1 MPQNI
6 HENLEI
12 IRAQLENFPEAHLI
26 AVTKYVDADMTR
38 AVLKEGIRNL
48 GENRPDNFLAKKASV
63 KDEFPDIK
71 WHFIGHLQ
79 TRQVKKV
86 IDEIDFLH
94 SLDRPSLADEIQK
107 KASSA
112 VACFM
117 QVNVSGEESKGGFEP
132 EQVLDQVRA
141 WVEYDKL
148 EILGLMT
155 MAPIDASEDQL
166 HQYFEHL
173 WEIQKSVQALGQRNA
188 PCGELSMGMS
198 NDYQIALE
206 EGATYIRLGS
216 AIFSDGEEDRGLN

>member
-26 AVTKYVDADMTR
+26 AVTKYVDTDMTR
-38 AVLKEGIRNL
+38 AVLKEGIRHL
-48 GENRPDNFLAKKASV
+48 GENRPDNFLAKKATV
-63 KDEFPDIK
+63 MDEFFDIK

-107 KASSA
+107 RASNK

-132 EQVLDQVRA
+132 DQVLDQVRA
-141 WVEYDKL
+141 WAEYDKL
-148 EILGLMT
+148 EIVGLMT

-166 HQYFEHL
+166 HQYFNNL
-173 WEIQKSVQALGQRNA
+173 RAIQISVQALGQSNA
-188 PCGELSMGMS
+188 PCGDLSMGMS

-216 AIFSDGEEDRGLN
+216 AIFSDGEEDRELN